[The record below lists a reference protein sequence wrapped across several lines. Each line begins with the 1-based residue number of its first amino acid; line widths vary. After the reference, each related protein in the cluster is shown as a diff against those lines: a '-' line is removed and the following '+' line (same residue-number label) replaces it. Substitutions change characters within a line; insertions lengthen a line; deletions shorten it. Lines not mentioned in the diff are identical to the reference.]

1 MASVAVWAGSGDF
14 EGDAGPSNPFLIE
27 LEDGSGVIELE
38 DGSGG
43 ILLEQDVIATWTGSG
58 AFVGNVSS
66 PVGLT
71 VGNLTGQGAAA
82 WVGSAVTSVV
92 ASLTGQGVFAGVAVG
107 APSSVATLAGSGALA
122 GVGALTAAS
131 VAVLTGS
138 GMDIFFDKFA
148 NAPSNFT
155 MTGRGA
161 LNAVGF
167 FNVPNVHPFWSIPID
182 GNIISFVAY
191 NWQTLQMF
199 VGYENQTFIVLDNIS
214 LGTATQIR
222 TAAPN
227 AQAMVLAL
235 VKSYAG

>member
-1 MASVAVWAGSGDF
+1 MASVAVWAGSGDIAAV
-14 EGDAGPSNPFLIE
+14 GSSPPLIE
-27 LEDGSGVIELE
+27 LEDSSGVIELE
-38 DGSGG
+38 DGSGF
-43 ILLEQDVIATWTGSG
+43 ILIEEDTVATWTGSG

-71 VGNLTGQGAAA
+71 VGTLTGSGAAA
-82 WVGSAVTSVV
+82 WVGSAVTTVV
-92 ASLTGQGVFAGVAVG
+92 ASLTGQGAFVGAAVG
-107 APSSVATLAGSGALA
+107 APASVAAMTGAGALA

-148 NAPSNFT
+148 NGPAVFT
-155 MTGRGA
+155 MTGQGA
-161 LNAVGF
+161 LDWVGF
-167 FNVPNVHPFWSIPID
+167 FNVPNIHPFWSIPID
-182 GNIISFVAY
+182 GNIIAFVAY

-199 VGYENQTFIVLDNIS
+199 VGYENQTFIVLDNIG
-214 LGTATQIR
+214 LGQAQQIR